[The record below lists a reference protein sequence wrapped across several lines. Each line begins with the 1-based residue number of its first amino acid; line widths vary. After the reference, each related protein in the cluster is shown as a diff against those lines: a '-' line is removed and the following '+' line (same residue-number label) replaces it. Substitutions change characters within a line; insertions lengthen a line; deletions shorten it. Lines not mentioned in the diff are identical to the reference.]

1 MYCEIIVK
9 HRRRIDAGK
18 IEGAIRAPFGNDIPV
33 LDAYRKSAIYK
44 GSVAPLAPPQAP
56 PPPHSLFAFET
67 VLNCFVI
74 VRKVNVLLSTYH
86 LEGNTSGVSAETLLQ
101 AAQEFSSQLRS
112 VLQDQPSCRARKLT
126 VLLLEDN
133 GRETGMQGELV
144 TLAAVFGEEFTWKEL
159 KSSVIPFATALLLI
173 WLGLQQG
180 PKKASIY
187 SFTIALVFTIT
198 QIGVRYWQGRGK
210 IKWKLRQ
217 S

>member
-9 HRRRIDAGK
+9 HRKRIDAGK
-18 IEGAIRAPFGNDIPV
+18 LEGAIRVPFGNNILI

-44 GSVAPLAPPQAP
+44 GLVPPLAPPHAP
-56 PPPHSLFAFET
+56 PPPPSLFAFET

-74 VRKVNVLLSTYH
+74 VRRVNVLLSTYH

-101 AAQEFSSQLRS
+101 AAQEFSSQLMS
-112 VLQDQPSCRARKLT
+112 VLQDTSPCRARSLT

-144 TLAAVFGEEFTWKEL
+144 TLPSVLREELSWKEL
-159 KSSVIPFATALLLI
+159 KSSVIPFATAALLI
-173 WLGLQQG
+173 WLGLKQE
-180 PKKASIY
+180 PIKASIY
-187 SFTIALVFTIT
+187 SFAIAVVFTLT
-198 QIGVRYWQGRGK
+198 QAAVRYWQGRGK

-217 S
+217 G